1 MHMESSKQE
10 IIKKP
15 INKCFVSMSKN
26 CLEIRPNETY
36 FSAAMLRSCLP
47 MIIAANALCLFV
59 VINKYEYDGFMIMF
73 ITSIIF
79 LFFLLGIIKLFISQ
93 ITKISNI
100 VFNRK
105 TKKCYVYYRGIT
117 YINDL
122 DDVIISGGAKTMISM
137 HHRSA
142 KGISVTKSI
151 EIDDEWN
158 IKVITNYIK
167 SFTSQ
172 GSDGLA
178 IPTEY
183 EWIDREKISI
193 AFPPLKSLRHYAP
206 WPFCGKITD
215 PLEKSLKIYMWPFYI
230 LIYFPFNISASLIWY
245 PFTKI
250 FNIKP
255 HPVPEEAYEGDN
267 SIRVTPDLAT
277 KGIRS

>member
-1 MHMESSKQE
+1 MNEKL
-10 IIKKP
+10 K
-15 INKCFVSMSKN
+15 INKCFISISKH
-26 CLEIRPNETY
+26 CLEIRPNEVYLGASLART
-36 FSAAMLRSCLP
+36 L
-47 MIIAANALCLFV
+47 LF
-59 VINKYEYDGFMIMF
+59 MF
-73 ITSIIF
+73 IITYVFFTFIIYNEF
-79 LFFLLGIIKLFISQ
+79 DDDFIGSYLPLAIVLFWLCGIEYVYISQ

-105 TKKCYVYYRGIT
+105 IKKCYVYYRGIT

-137 HHRSA
+137 HHRNA

-193 AFPPLKSLRHYAP
+193 AFPPLKALRHYAP

-255 HPVPEEAYEGDN
+255 HPVPEEAYEGDD
-267 SIRVTPDLAT
+267 SIRVTPEMAA
-277 KGIRS
+277 KGIRP